1 MSQWEMCIIDINQ
14 RMKHDKKNEI
24 VKSWIGIILYW
35 KKKINE
41 KSKKICFCSSTS
53 FAWDMIMTNGKEFF
67 FKDNINLQ

>member
-1 MSQWEMCIIDINQ
+1 MWEMCIIDINQ

-41 KSKKICFCSSTS
+41 KSKKICFCSFTS
-53 FAWDMIMTNGKEFF
+53 FAWDMIMMNGKEFF

>member
-1 MSQWEMCIIDINQ
+1 MRNVYNWHKS
-14 RMKHDKKNEI
+14 KNETWQKERDSKI
-24 VKSWIGIILYW
+24 VNRNNIILK

-53 FAWDMIMTNGKEFF
+53 FAWDMIMMNGKEFF